1 MNPHFKIR
9 RMHSAIRTTAA
20 VFGALA
26 LTVAAC
32 TPPSTPTSPPTSSS
46 AAPTLST
53 SPQSPKPAAQPAVAP
68 PLLASVVAAPVPV
81 PATDG
86 KDHLAY
92 ELQLTNALS
101 QEVTITSLA
110 VLAGDKTLLT
120 LSGDQLAYWTRIL
133 GSFQQPTTKVGPGL
147 SALVWLDVAVE
158 RRADGSAP

>member
-1 MNPHFKIR
+1 MNPSPKIR
-9 RMHSAIRTTAA
+9 RMQSAIRTTAA

-32 TPPSTPTSPPTSSS
+32 TPPSESPSTPTSPPTSSS

-53 SPQSPKPAAQPAVAP
+53 SPQSPKPAAQPAVAT

-110 VLAGDKTLLT
+110 VLAGD
-120 LSGDQLAYWTRIL
+120 
-133 GSFQQPTTKVGPGL
+133 
-147 SALVWLDVAVE
+147 
-158 RRADGSAP
+158 